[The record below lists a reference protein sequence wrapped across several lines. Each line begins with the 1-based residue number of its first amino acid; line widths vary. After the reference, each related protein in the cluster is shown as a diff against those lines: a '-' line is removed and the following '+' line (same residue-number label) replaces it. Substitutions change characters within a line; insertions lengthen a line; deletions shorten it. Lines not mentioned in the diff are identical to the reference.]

1 MNYPNPWLVDELT
14 FTTDGAAETV
24 VQRVTV
30 TDADGSTQD
39 TTPAVLLFQRV
50 ALERV
55 SGAGSVAFTIR
66 IYDAATGGAVRL
78 EKTLTVAAAAT
89 SSASQEGYSV
99 LVNAGAWV
107 SVQDSSGSAQ
117 VVKFIAQVGR
127 SES

>member
-1 MNYPNPWLVDELT
+1 VTYPNPWLCDELS
-14 FTTDGAAETV
+14 FTTDGAAETA

-30 TDADGSTQD
+30 TPPGGTQIAA
-39 TTPAVLLFQRV
+39 PASLVFQRV

-55 SGAGSVAFTIR
+55 SGAGSVAFTVR
-66 IYDAATGGAVRL
+66 VYDAATGGAVRL
-78 EKTLTVAAAAT
+78 EKALTVAAAAT

-99 LVNAGAWV
+99 LLTDGAWV
-107 SVQDSSGSAQ
+107 TVQDSSGSAQ